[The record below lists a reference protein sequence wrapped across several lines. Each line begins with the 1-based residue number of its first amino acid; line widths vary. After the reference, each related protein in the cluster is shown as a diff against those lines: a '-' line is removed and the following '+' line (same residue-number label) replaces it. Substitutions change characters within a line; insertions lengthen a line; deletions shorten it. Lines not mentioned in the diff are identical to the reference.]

1 MHLRKPLYFMV
12 IQVQMMIFSEN
23 ILENLKS
30 KIDLVRQH

>member
-1 MHLRKPLYFMV
+1 MYLRKPLYFMV